1 MVCSNP
7 KRNQLKLKSFIF
19 KMCFLAASRENTIT
33 SQSHCVTS
41 QGEVDWYSTSSAV
54 LSDSSFV
61 VKPITLEWESVVSF
75 RTVAQR
81 TEMACPFTFSQM
93 IGTGVIGRNKFVE
106 THRKKWQRVCINVNK
121 FFNFENARRR

>member
-7 KRNQLKLKSFIF
+7 KRNHLKLKSFIF

-75 RTVAQR
+75 RTVTQR
-81 TEMACPFTFSQM
+81 TEMACPLTFSQM
-93 IGTGVIGRNKFVE
+93 IGAGVFGRNL
-106 THRKKWQRVCINVNK
+106 
-121 FFNFENARRR
+121 